1 MKALIE
7 VSNKTIGAQSVQSVF
22 ANELYLGLG
31 LDKSNWTRWSDTNI
45 VENDFFIENTDWAR
59 FVTMTNPT
67 NGLPVKDFAVSID
80 FAKHIAMMAKT
91 AKAHEYRNYFL
102 DCERQV
108 QAKPLTQLEMLARS
122 VLAQVEQE
130 KRLSVTEQ
138 KVVEIVT
145 KIELLE
151 VDLRNGVPQGFLSKS
166 NAHKH
171 FGRGLSKAIFE
182 AVLLQY
188 EIPTQNYV
196 HSENGHSTS
205 TFAYKENEI
214 ETIIDDFISD
224 AEQVTSNMCYSKLL
238 NKRFSFI
245 KESR

>member
-7 VSNKTIGAQSVQSVF
+7 VSNNVMGSKEVQSVL
-22 ANELYLGLG
+22 ARELYLGLG
-31 LDKSNWTRWSDTNI
+31 LSEINWSAWSETNI
-45 VENDFFIENTDWAR
+45 VENDFFAENVDWTR
-59 FVTMTNPT
+59 FLLNKNRT
-67 NGLPVKDFAVSID
+67 NGLPIKDFIVSLD
-80 FAKHIAMMAKT
+80 FSKHIAMMAKT
-91 AKAHEYRNYFL
+91 EKAHEYRNYFL

-108 QAKPLTQLEMLARS
+108 QAKPLTQLEMLAQA

-130 KRLSVTEQ
+130 RRLVTNEQ
-138 KVVEIVT
+138 KVTAIEE

-171 FGRGLSKAIFE
+171 FGKGLSKAIFE
-182 AVLLQY
+182 ATLLQY
-188 EIPTQNYV
+188 AIPTQNYV

-245 KESR
+245 KAI